1 MDVDCVLRVSG
12 AGPDL
17 DYRFE
22 EVSAPKKNGFFSM
35 TLW

>member
-1 MDVDCVLRVSG
+1 MDVNCVLRLSG

-22 EVSAPKKNGFFSM
+22 EVSAQEKKAFFSM
-35 TLW
+35 MLW

>member
-1 MDVDCVLRVSG
+1 MDVNYVLRVSG

-22 EVSAPKKNGFFSM
+22 EVSAQKKGEFFSM
-35 TLW
+35 MS

>member
-1 MDVDCVLRVSG
+1 MDVDCVLRLSG

-22 EVSAPKKNGFFSM
+22 EVSVKKKKGF
-35 TLW
+35 LV

>member
-22 EVSAPKKNGFFSM
+22 EVSAQKKKRFF
-35 TLW
+35 LV

>member
-22 EVSAPKKNGFFSM
+22 EVSAQKKKGFFSM